1 MTAAQAAASPAL
13 YSGPFN
19 TLHSLGIDRGNY
31 IAVHSNNPAAAAQYA
46 VENMGFYLVHADSE
60 GRHYLAA
67 HGLDSYS
74 LVYTPGEQ
82 GRLDHISYVVRSADD
97 LFAAEERLTDL
108 GVKGERIERS
118 QLWRHGPALR
128 FTSPGGHVIE
138 LVARFNQFERI

>member
-1 MTAAQAAASPAL
+1 MTATQTAGSPAL

-67 HGLDSYS
+67 HGLDAYS
-74 LVYTPGEQ
+74 LVYT
-82 GRLDHISYVVRSADD
+82 S
-97 LFAAEERLTDL
+97 
-108 GVKGERIERS
+108 
-118 QLWRHGPALR
+118 
-128 FTSPGGHVIE
+128 GG
-138 LVARFNQFERI
+138 AG